1 MGAAKTGNKY
11 ELKNLYE
18 KAEALNI
25 TNQVINV
32 QDELGRSALHWAI
45 RQKHIEIAK
54 YIIQVGADV
63 NTATNQYDVGFEGE
77 TPLIQASFRG
87 YLSTVK
93 LLIENGA
100 NIEARR
106 KSGDHAASAA
116 AENGNFEV
124 LKFIIQKDPNV
135 TELKGY
141 QGQTPLIAAAITGNL
156 VIVKY
161 LISLP
166 QTNIDSQDD
175 YGHTSLMYAAYLN
188 YLEIVMLL
196 IENGADRS
204 IKVIFIEHI
213 SKLLYYGYGKTALRF
228 AELANNVD
236 VIELLK
242 ENYTG
247 PSSLS
252 LYFACT
258 FKGCDRSKYIEGQ
271 DWGHYLK
278 GKGNCTSCMK
288 MCLNDVN
295 CGTMECQENSLTNN
309 DGYCSWWSKDRCST
323 ESELTGIDNG
333 ETKTC
338 FRVG

>member
-1 MGAAKTGNKY
+1 MGAAKVGNKD

-32 QDELGRSALHWAI
+32 QDELGHSALHWAI

-63 NTATNQYDVGFEGE
+63 NTATNQYNVGFEGD
-77 TPLIQASFRG
+77 TPLMTASFRG

-100 NIEARR
+100 KIEARR
-106 KSGDHAASAA
+106 KNGGHAAQMA
-116 AENGNFEV
+116 AENGNLEI
-124 LKFIIQKDPNV
+124 LKLIIQKSQNV

-141 QGQTPLIAAAITGNL
+141 HGQNLLAVAANTGQL
-156 VIVKY
+156 MIVKY
-161 LISLP
+161 LLSLP
-166 QTNIDSQDD
+166 QTNIDNQDD
-175 YGHTSLMYAAYLN
+175 YGHTALMVAAYRN
-188 YLEIVMLL
+188 YQEIVMLL

-204 IKVIFIEHI
+204 LKTILIKQI
-213 SKLLYYGYGKTALRF
+213 SKLLYYVFGNTALRY
-228 AELANNVD
+228 AELANNED

-247 PSSLS
+247 PSNLS
-252 LYFACT
+252 LFYACT

-295 CGTMECQENSLTNN
+295 CGTMECQENNLVNT
-309 DGYCSWWSKDRCST
+309 DGYCSWWSKDRCSA
-323 ESELTGIDNG
+323 ESELTGIGNG